1 MSNLFKSY
9 IFKEVLLKVVGGGTP
24 SRNIDKYWN
33 GSILWAS
40 VKDFED
46 NKFTLDN
53 TQESITTLGLLNS
66 SSNLVAKG
74 IPVICTRMAVGRIA
88 ILAKPIAINQDL
100 KALYPDTSKIT
111 CKYLVLL
118 LHFIRPIV
126 ETLSIGSTV
135 KGISL
140 KHLLE
145 IKINIPPLPEQEKIV
160 EILDI
165 LDDVIA
171 KTEAAIA
178 KLKNIK
184 TGLVHDLLT
193 RGLDDNGEFRD
204 PIKHPEQFKES
215 PLGIIP
221 KDWVIRSLGDACR
234 ERGGSIQTGPF
245 GSQLHAHDYK
255 NSGIPIITVEH
266 LGDNEVF
273 HINLP
278 LIGESDYKRL
288 SKYILKIG
296 DLVFS
301 RVGSIDRCAFISKY
315 ENGWLFSGRCLRV
328 RSNDGYL
335 SPKFLSYQ
343 LNSFSCRRWILN
355 HSVGST
361 MSCLNTSILSSL
373 PIKVPHFEEQKAIEE
388 KLIISDKNILNQQA
402 YLEKLKLQKK
412 GLMHDLL
419 TGKKRVNHLL

>member
-171 KTEAAIA
+171 
-178 KLKNIK
+178 
-184 TGLVHDLLT
+184 
-193 RGLDDNGEFRD
+193 EF
-204 PIKHPEQFKES
+204 
-215 PLGIIP
+215 
-221 KDWVIRSLGDACR
+221 
-234 ERGGSIQTGPF
+234 T
-245 GSQLHAHDYK
+245 
-255 NSGIPIITVEH
+255 
-266 LGDNEVF
+266 
-273 HINLP
+273 
-278 LIGESDYKRL
+278 
-288 SKYILKIG
+288 
-296 DLVFS
+296 
-301 RVGSIDRCAFISKY
+301 
-315 ENGWLFSGRCLRV
+315 
-328 RSNDGYL
+328 
-335 SPKFLSYQ
+335 
-343 LNSFSCRRWILN
+343 
-355 HSVGST
+355 
-361 MSCLNTSILSSL
+361 
-373 PIKVPHFEEQKAIEE
+373 
-388 KLIISDKNILNQQA
+388 
-402 YLEKLKLQKK
+402 
-412 GLMHDLL
+412 
-419 TGKKRVNHLL
+419 